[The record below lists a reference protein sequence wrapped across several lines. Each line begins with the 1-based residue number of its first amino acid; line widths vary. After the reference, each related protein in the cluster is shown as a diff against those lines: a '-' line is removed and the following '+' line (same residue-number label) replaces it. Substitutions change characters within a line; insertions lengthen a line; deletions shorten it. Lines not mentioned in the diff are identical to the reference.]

1 VSRLREM
8 VSRILAVLGWRDR
21 ELDAELRSHVEMAT
35 EENRRRG
42 MPEEEARRQALRSF
56 GGVTQVRERF
66 REHEGLPLVENL
78 RRDVLYAL
86 RQMRKSPGFAVVVI
100 VMLALGIGATT
111 AIFTVVYSTLVRSL
125 PYPGADRIV
134 AIHDTRIEGRS
145 TGGLMSGPRF
155 FDIQERSRSFESL
168 AFFFFDAATLI
179 EGRQMPV
186 SVKAAGANA
195 GIWEVLGTAPMLGRT
210 FHAADDMP
218 HAPETAVL
226 SYAAWQ
232 KIFGA
237 DRGVIGRAVTLDGRT
252 ATVVGV
258 MPKDFSGP
266 GGVDL
271 WYAAQ
276 WIPGNWGNYRG
287 EGLRFINVFGR
298 LRSGVSLDQ
307 ARSDLARVGEQL
319 QREYPQTDGPWR
331 FTTETLREDRY
342 GNLRPALVALLIA
355 SVLLLSIACINVANL
370 LLSRATARR
379 REVALRRAL
388 GASAGRVAAQ
398 FLTESVMLALAG
410 GTVGIAAA
418 VALVRACASR
428 LPGTLSRPGTLHPD
442 WRVIGAA
449 SLVSLLTGL
458 AFGLAPVLESRR
470 VDLQA
475 ALKRGESRLGGSAG
489 QTLRSALVGVQVGL
503 SLVLLVGAVLLA
515 ESLSNLMQQPL
526 GFQPEHVAVFAVNL
540 PWNVKPE
547 RVRNF
552 YDDVQQRIGSLP
564 GVLYAGQIDAPPMTD
579 WHLRSNYDADWL
591 PQISGQPAMNA
602 ETRNIAGDLPA
613 ALGTPLLAGRS
624 FTPEDQVAALPPVL
638 VNQALVREFL
648 PKGNP
653 VGHHLLINGQ
663 AHEIVG
669 VLANIRGTAGSI
681 ATEPGPE
688 VYWPANANGVTHR
701 YFVLRTQVA
710 PEQLVDSIRRQVYLA
725 DPQQSIGGVETMD
738 QLLDDAVAQPRL
750 DMAVVASFAGIAL
763 ILACVGIYGVVAYFV
778 VQRTQEIGVRM
789 ALGATRGGIAL
800 LFVRRALTPALAG
813 AVAGTAAALGMAQL
827 LRSQLYGIRST
838 DARVYAA
845 SAAILLVPVTLATL
859 RPALRAARVDPAQM
873 LRSE

>member
-1 VSRLREM
+1 
-8 VSRILAVLGWRDR
+8 
-21 ELDAELRSHVEMAT
+21 
-35 EENRRRG
+35 
-42 MPEEEARRQALRSF
+42 
-56 GGVTQVRERF
+56 VRETY
-66 REHEGLPLVENL
+66 REREGLPLVENL
-78 RRDVLYAL
+78 RRDVQYAL

-210 FHAADDMP
+210 FHAADDVP

-342 GNLRPALVALLIA
+342 GEPAAFA
-355 SVLLLSIACINVANL
+355 GNGAP
-370 LLSRATARR
+370 ARGG
-379 REVALRRAL
+379 AA
-388 GASAGRVAAQ
+388 ASAG
-398 FLTESVMLALAG
+398 
-410 GTVGIAAA
+410 
-418 VALVRACASR
+418 
-428 LPGTLSRPGTLHPD
+428 
-442 WRVIGAA
+442 
-449 SLVSLLTGL
+449 
-458 AFGLAPVLESRR
+458 
-470 VDLQA
+470 
-475 ALKRGESRLGGSAG
+475 
-489 QTLRSALVGVQVGL
+489 
-503 SLVLLVGAVLLA
+503 
-515 ESLSNLMQQPL
+515 
-526 GFQPEHVAVFAVNL
+526 
-540 PWNVKPE
+540 
-547 RVRNF
+547 
-552 YDDVQQRIGSLP
+552 
-564 GVLYAGQIDAPPMTD
+564 
-579 WHLRSNYDADWL
+579 
-591 PQISGQPAMNA
+591 
-602 ETRNIAGDLPA
+602 
-613 ALGTPLLAGRS
+613 
-624 FTPEDQVAALPPVL
+624 
-638 VNQALVREFL
+638 
-648 PKGNP
+648 
-653 VGHHLLINGQ
+653 
-663 AHEIVG
+663 
-669 VLANIRGTAGSI
+669 
-681 ATEPGPE
+681 
-688 VYWPANANGVTHR
+688 
-701 YFVLRTQVA
+701 
-710 PEQLVDSIRRQVYLA
+710 
-725 DPQQSIGGVETMD
+725 SIGGTRCGAISDGERNARPGGRDGGNRSGGGTGAGVCVAPAGNVE
-738 QLLDDAVAQPRL
+738 P
-750 DMAVVASFAGIAL
+750 SGN
-763 ILACVGIYGVVAYFV
+763 
-778 VQRTQEIGVRM
+778 
-789 ALGATRGGIAL
+789 
-800 LFVRRALTPALAG
+800 
-813 AVAGTAAALGMAQL
+813 
-827 LRSQLYGIRST
+827 
-838 DARVYAA
+838 AA
-845 SAAILLVPVTLATL
+845 S
-859 RPALRAARVDPAQM
+859 
-873 LRSE
+873 

>member
-210 FHAADDMP
+210 FHAADDVP

-475 ALKRGESRLGGSAG
+475 AR
-489 QTLRSALVGVQVGL
+489 
-503 SLVLLVGAVLLA
+503 
-515 ESLSNLMQQPL
+515 
-526 GFQPEHVAVFAVNL
+526 
-540 PWNVKPE
+540 NVKPE

>member
-1 VSRLREM
+1 
-8 VSRILAVLGWRDR
+8 
-21 ELDAELRSHVEMAT
+21 
-35 EENRRRG
+35 
-42 MPEEEARRQALRSF
+42 
-56 GGVTQVRERF
+56 
-66 REHEGLPLVENL
+66 
-78 RRDVLYAL
+78 
-86 RQMRKSPGFAVVVI
+86 
-100 VMLALGIGATT
+100 
-111 AIFTVVYSTLVRSL
+111 
-125 PYPGADRIV
+125 
-134 AIHDTRIEGRS
+134 
-145 TGGLMSGPRF
+145 
-155 FDIQERSRSFESL
+155 
-168 AFFFFDAATLI
+168 
-179 EGRQMPV
+179 
-186 SVKAAGANA
+186 
-195 GIWEVLGTAPMLGRT
+195 
-210 FHAADDMP
+210 
-218 HAPETAVL
+218 
-226 SYAAWQ
+226 
-232 KIFGA
+232 
-237 DRGVIGRAVTLDGRT
+237 
-252 ATVVGV
+252 
-258 MPKDFSGP
+258 
-266 GGVDL
+266 
-271 WYAAQ
+271 
-276 WIPGNWGNYRG
+276 
-287 EGLRFINVFGR
+287 
-298 LRSGVSLDQ
+298 
-307 ARSDLARVGEQL
+307 
-319 QREYPQTDGPWR
+319 
-331 FTTETLREDRY
+331 
-342 GNLRPALVALLIA
+342 
-355 SVLLLSIACINVANL
+355 
-370 LLSRATARR
+370 
-379 REVALRRAL
+379 
-388 GASAGRVAAQ
+388 
-398 FLTESVMLALAG
+398 
-410 GTVGIAAA
+410 
-418 VALVRACASR
+418 
-428 LPGTLSRPGTLHPD
+428 
-442 WRVIGAA
+442 
-449 SLVSLLTGL
+449 
-458 AFGLAPVLESRR
+458 
-470 VDLQA
+470 
-475 ALKRGESRLGGSAG
+475 
-489 QTLRSALVGVQVGL
+489 
-503 SLVLLVGAVLLA
+503 
-515 ESLSNLMQQPL
+515 
-526 GFQPEHVAVFAVNL
+526 
-540 PWNVKPE
+540 VKPE